1 MSLFSRIGGFLRSVF
16 SDDSADVD
24 TREIIDEELAEH
36 DILEDELA
44 DIWQNTVEENIGDL
58 DEIKDFAIDN
68 RGAEL
73 FATGWI
79 DSEASHEDRVLAR
92 EEFFELMSPYGIDD
106 ASFDWDA
113 WRDWYGEG

>member
-16 SDDSADVD
+16 REDVEEAD
-24 TREIIDEELAEH
+24 TREVIDAELAEF
-36 DILEDELA
+36 DIIEDELA

-58 DEIKDFAIDN
+58 DEIKDFAVDD

-79 DSEASHEDRVLAR
+79 NGDESAEDRQLAR
-92 EEFFELMSPYGIDD
+92 EEFFELMD
-106 ASFDWDA
+106 AYSIGRDEFDWDA
-113 WRDWYGEG
+113 WRDWYEG